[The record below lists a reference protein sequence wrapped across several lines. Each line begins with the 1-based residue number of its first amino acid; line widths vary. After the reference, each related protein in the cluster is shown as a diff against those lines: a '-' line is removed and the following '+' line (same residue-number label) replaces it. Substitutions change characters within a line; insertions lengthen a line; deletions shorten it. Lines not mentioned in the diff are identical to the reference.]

1 MSEQTKLREGHRV
14 LFGNLE
20 DPWHRDPIVW
30 VKFVE
35 PFPTF
40 DRPEFVVAGRADSA
54 AQFGRELENW
64 FRPGRKCIRDGLRV
78 HPPPLLIECQH
89 PKAALANEL
98 PNGHIRAAI
107 GQKDRCISRQAA
119 GLAEV
124 AQDRALVGALFWCTP
139 QLRDCS

>member
-14 LFGNLE
+14 LFGTLE

-64 FRPGRKCIRDGLRV
+64 FRPGPKCIRDGLRV
-78 HPPPLLIECQH
+78 HPQPVLAASHP
-89 PKAALANEL
+89 PKAPLDTSLLNR
-98 PNGHIRAAI
+98 HIH
-107 GQKDRCISRQAA
+107 
-119 GLAEV
+119 
-124 AQDRALVGALFWCTP
+124 
-139 QLRDCS
+139 